1 MGGNLKTG
9 FGFNAGGGGGG
20 TDTNTNVANADLT
33 LDGNH
38 TTDVGANT
46 LTFDSGTTN
55 IAQLV
60 GSDDTLS
67 IGGAAPY
74 KMPTARAGLAGYA
87 IQSTNTTTGTSWK
100 PTGFQLPFS
109 MYIQG
114 ADSLTYYYPEPM
126 SNNKFLA
133 LTRDS
138 GVSAP
143 GDWNVLTSTTF
154 RSATLG
160 GSPRNFHI
168 GALNG
173 WVSVLDN
180 ASTNTPAITVEVWR
194 ITPSEGSTAQLV
206 PSSVIS
212 ATSNATGDSNN
223 KLYLLRATTG
233 GDVSANDILM
243 PVWKVAT
250 ELEEVNLDVWINGS
264 ITCYYT

>member
-1 MGGNLKTG
+1 MATLNQGLGVKAGGS
-9 FGFNAGGGGGG
+9 GGGGG
-20 TDTNTNVANADLT
+20 TNTNIANADLT

-74 KMPTARAGLAGYA
+74 KMPTARAGVTGYA
-87 IQSTNTTTGTSWK
+87 IQSTNTTTGTAWK

-114 ADSLTYYYPEPM
+114 ANSLTYYYPEPM

-138 GVSAP
+138 GVAAP
-143 GDWNVLTSTTF
+143 GSWNVLTSTTF

-160 GSPRNFHI
+160 GTPRNMHI

-180 ASTNTPAITVEVWR
+180 AATNTPGVTVEVWK
-194 ITPSEGSTAQLV
+194 ITPTEGSTAQLV

-212 ATSNATGDSNN
+212 ATADATGDSNN

-233 GDVSANDILM
+233 GDVAANDLLM
-243 PVWKVAT
+243 PVWKFST
-250 ELEEVNLDVWINGS
+250 ELEELDFDVWINGS